1 MTEFIASD
9 NGFIK
14 ITQENGCIIINIDEI
29 SQVFKFP
36 NSIEIRLKDST
47 ILKQDTSGEEESE
60 KIFNF
65 FVCFFCFSFSPS
77 FKDFS

>member
-65 FVCFFCFSFSPS
+65 FWDTIE
-77 FKDFS
+77 KKGKKNAE